1 MTNGVFSPGRWWI
14 RKYQAAQ
21 LYHDEDLVHYLD
33 WHDRCLTALD
43 SPVPKAIPLLREM
56 EDLQNKAAGN
66 THPFLDAFKKD
77 RFSLLTTE
85 ELQVS
90 PALLSELKTVA
101 QVRLAVTAL
110 AVERWRSAHGG
121 RVPELIS
128 EITPNF
134 LSAIPSDPFD
144 GRPLRFKQLE
154 KGYVIYS
161 IGEDLTDDGGKTKTA
176 NAADSN
182 HYDIT
187 FSVER

>member
-1 MTNGVFSPGRWWI
+1 MPTSAPAKAGHQGNNGRKSAPIGIVFGGFFAI
-14 RKYQAAQ
+14 RNKPDDKRGF
-21 LYHDEDLVHYLD
+21 LTRTMV
-33 WHDRCLTALD
+33 DRDTY
-43 SPVPKAIPLLREM
+43 
-56 EDLQNKAAGN
+56 
-66 THPFLDAFKKD
+66 AFKKD

-90 PALLSELKTVA
+90 PALLSELKAVA

-110 AVERWRSAHGG
+110 AVERCRSAHGG